1 LAHYREAPTSERY
14 TFLTAAT
21 AENAGEERA
30 AIAAFARK
38 LGDMRMA
45 DVMESKDAQKSDIA
59 DALTGKRS

>member
-1 LAHYREAPTSERY
+1 MAHYREAPTSERY

-21 AENAGEERA
+21 TGYAGEERA

-45 DVMESKDAQKSDIA
+45 DVMEFKDAQKSDIA